1 MEKTYKAHMTYLEL
15 TERSNI
21 MVYKNVLACFIVQ

>member
-1 MEKTYKAHMTYLEL
+1 MEKAYKAHMTYLEL
-15 TERSNI
+15 TEGFNI